1 MLTIFRCFIS
11 CFVCYLHNVKEKTYN
26 FWFPKLANIAKEMS
40 LQRLHKKYFFNEV
53 ANKEIFTIGIYCL
66 NRVHL
71 LDLQTRPV
79 GLDNCQFYKYKLRT
93 AFTQALTTIFYILY
107 MCILLRLF
115 TSLKKNLFFVHNKT
129 VHSRNSLVL
138 TILFGRINLREYSIY
153 NPTLN

>member
-26 FWFPKLANIAKEMS
+26 FWFPKLTNIAKEMS

-107 MCILLRLF
+107 IYFVTFIHFLEEKSVFCSQQNCAQQKF
-115 TSLKKNLFFVHNKT
+115 TSPDNFVWT
-129 VHSRNSLVL
+129 
-138 TILFGRINLREYSIY
+138 Y
-153 NPTLN
+153 